1 MPTLNTWHSVPQTNG
16 ISSTDINQELS
27 VHTLVSSYSDGTIPR
42 FTTST
47 SGVTMGFGGPFAN
60 TSFSGWAQID
70 GITNFSIA
78 QSLDGINV
86 FSGSRLRI
94 PISYLQLATNSNAT
108 MNNYSSSCDVT
119 VSLQGSTS
127 SGGHYYPDGVS
138 SYSLTIPK
146 EILNALP
153 SSNWTDGNEYL
164 PGPFYSMNS
173 SMIPSA
179 SLTTTT
185 FHSVTITSST
195 ITSFTSNDGII
206 SVVDI
211 ANFSTLGGNAILFDG
226 SNSTTISY
234 TSVDAVNN
242 YLLGCQFVFGNTG
255 VYPVGSFISLTTS
268 TDAQF
273 VNAST
278 YVVVTNITSSNSTAA
293 INAASTSNTG
303 VVTTNDVYFAEYL
316 TGEVGLWSKGAPLPE
331 YKVAITFAPSC
342 SVLYAIGPSGTLY
355 SASFPQ
361 DGTMGTWQSLQL
373 TYNNSGTIQ
382 GFSFPAF
389 NLLSTDVTPSLSVV
403 TIDSID
409 YLFIFGGVSNGQE
422 IYNGYYAILD
432 SSGVLSS
439 LSPTPQLPCD
449 TGQGRP
455 FQRSS
460 LCSFSVGNLVYVRDT
475 TDMGFLTLYCMAT
488 WIDGNSVFQV
498 GSWQN
503 VIAQYYNPLFS
514 DADVEGFVDEYQ
526 LILGV
531 QGNNI
536 ITNTSVIGLS
546 KDGACTSDNI
556 MSLAT
561 FYGGVSA
568 YDALTNAVVFLN
580 DDGTLSLLSSYGFA
594 SFIYPSTWIDIP
606 LPSNVTGK
614 FLVLTESGGTRTN
627 FGVNIALQDTRVYV
641 PDSDESPSLTYTFPP
656 YVVQTV
662 NGWSSNT
669 NNQMLSLVLFS
680 ATNSPFPNFM
690 GFVEDNIARWSTVK
704 YTNPCGAIQY
714 IADVTYD
721 PTGKNTTSSLTSHFY
736 DGIAGLNNQPMMI
749 LTSTMELS

>member
-1 MPTLNTWHSVPQTNG
+1 MPTANTWHSVPQTNS
-16 ISSTDINQELS
+16 ISSADVNQELS

-60 TSFSGWAQID
+60 TSFSGWAQVD
-70 GITNFSIA
+70 GITNFSVA
-78 QSLDGINV
+78 QSLDGVNV

-94 PISYLQLATNSNAT
+94 PISYLQLDTNSNVI

-119 VSLQGSTS
+119 VSLQGSTLS
-127 SGGHYYPDGVS
+127 NGHYYPDGVS

-146 EILNALP
+146 EILNTL
-153 SSNWTDGNEYL
+153 SSPDWVDGNEYL

-179 SLTTTT
+179 SLSTTIS
-185 FHSVTITSST
+185 HSVIITSSSV
-195 ITSFTSNDGII
+195 TSFSSNDRII
-206 SVVDI
+206 NVADI
-211 ANFSTLGGNAILFDG
+211 ANFSTLGGNVILFDG
-226 SNSTTISY
+226 ANSITISY
-234 TSVDAVNN
+234 TSVDAINN
-242 YLLGCQFVFGNTG
+242 YLLGCQFLFGVIGT
-255 VYPVGSFISLTTS
+255 YPIGSFISLTTS

-273 VNAST
+273 INAST
-278 YVVVTNITSSNSTAA
+278 YVAVTNVTSSNSTAA
-293 INAASTSNTG
+293 MNAASVSNTG
-303 VVTTNDVYFAEYL
+303 VVASNEVYFAQYFS
-316 TGEVGLWSKGAPLPE
+316 GEVGLWSKGAPLPE

-342 SVLYAIGPSGTLY
+342 SVFYAIGPSGTLY

-373 TYNNSGTIQ
+373 TYNDNGTIQ

-409 YLFIFGGVSNGQE
+409 YLFILGGASNGQE
-422 IYNGYYAILD
+422 LYKGYYATLD
-432 SSGVLSS
+432 STGVLSS
-439 LSPTPQLPCD
+439 LKLTPTLPCD

-460 LCSFSVGNLVYVRDT
+460 LCSFSVGNLVYIRDT
-475 TDMGFLTLYCMAT
+475 TDMGFLTLYCIST
-488 WIDGNSVFQV
+488 WVDGNSIFQV

-503 VIAQYYNPLFS
+503 VIAQYYNPLFN
-514 DADVEGFVDEYQ
+514 DANVEGFVDEYQ

-536 ITNTSVIGLS
+536 VTNTSVIGLN
-546 KDGACTSDNI
+546 KDGSCVSDNI

-561 FYGGVSA
+561 FYNEVSA

-580 DDGTLSLLSSYGFA
+580 DDNTLSLLSSYGLA
-594 SFIYPSTWIDIP
+594 SYIYPSTWIDIP

-627 FGVNIALQDTRVYV
+627 FGVNIALQDTRVYA
-641 PDSDESPSLTYTFPP
+641 PDANEAPSLTYTFPP
-656 YVVQTV
+656 YVVQTID
-662 NGWSSNT
+662 GWSSNA

-704 YTNPCGAIQY
+704 YANPCGAIQY

-721 PTGKNTTSSLTSHFY
+721 PTEKNTTSSLISHFY
-736 DGIAGLNNQPMMI
+736 DGTAGMNSQPIMI
-749 LTSTMELS
+749 LTSTKELS